1 LKTGFLKTDY
11 SFIPFENLV
20 SVWRENHKVMDNNN
34 NYDEHDGMGFMEN
47 DVEVGFVNEE
57 EKHEQVAAYVEVQFA
72 NEEAEGEQLAGD
84 NENEQNNLSRSVK
97 ELTVLVNKVV
107 DEITV
112 CNYYS

>member
-1 LKTGFLKTDY
+1 
-11 SFIPFENLV
+11 
-20 SVWRENHKVMDNNN
+20 MDNNN